1 MFIINF
7 KFQIQK
13 KHKSEKLF
21 LGVSGG
27 VLRGQS
33 PLKITPDRDT
43 KIANVACDQMR
54 TQITKKMEFMIMRN
68 TPFNKN

>member
-1 MFIINF
+1 MRKQIYLQIAYNKILRMFVIHF

-33 PLKITPDRDT
+33 PLKFPPDRDT
-43 KIANVACDQMR
+43 KIANVADD
-54 TQITKKMEFMIMRN
+54 
-68 TPFNKN
+68 

>member
-1 MFIINF
+1 MHIAYNKILRMFVINF

-21 LGVSGG
+21 FRSKWG

-43 KIANVACDQMR
+43 KIANVADD
-54 TQITKKMEFMIMRN
+54 
-68 TPFNKN
+68 

>member
-1 MFIINF
+1 MRKQIYLQIAYNKILRMFVIHF

-27 VLRGQS
+27 VLRGQR
-33 PLKITPDRDT
+33 PLKITPDRDA
-43 KIANVACDQMR
+43 KIVKVVDN
-54 TQITKKMEFMIMRN
+54 
-68 TPFNKN
+68 